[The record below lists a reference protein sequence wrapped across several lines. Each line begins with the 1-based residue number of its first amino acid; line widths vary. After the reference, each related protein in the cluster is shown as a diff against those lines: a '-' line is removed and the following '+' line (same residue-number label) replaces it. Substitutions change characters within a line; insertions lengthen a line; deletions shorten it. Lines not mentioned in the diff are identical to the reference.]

1 MFGCTRYIVS
11 MRIVGG
17 NSGGPLLNAFGR
29 IVGVAITGDV
39 DQEKGY
45 SPSDY
50 GAIPI
55 RYLKDFAVLRAIKE
69 EPEPTTSSAL

>member
-1 MFGCTRYIVS
+1 
-11 MRIVGG
+11 MRIVAG
-17 NSGGPLLNAFGR
+17 NSGGPLLNAFGHV
-29 IVGVAITGDV
+29 VGIAVTGDV

-55 RYLKDFAVLRAIKE
+55 RYINELALLPSDESDSAPATIANRA
-69 EPEPTTSSAL
+69 T